1 MNESC
6 SQSNG
11 HQSGSPRFT
20 FERSPWNA
28 SLGNDENNP
37 LTFSPFQFD
46 PKSRLLGLNFNSS
59 PKERRADGGEGTGWE
74 ERGQLSLSPTETDR
88 KFKPKLNPLVL
99 QKKAERARL
108 ERPDRLDQSLP
119 DAVFQNETFGRCGW
133 MEDEA
138 QKSSRFACESTVFES
153 NLKSERPNSRRWAPD
168 LRENSV
174 IFSDSEDEDC
184 KEGRKAG
191 ARRSYQEL
199 PIKKLVRMAPLCDFF
214 IQYYNGGDNQ
224 PEFDFQSQSEL
235 EIIRG
240 LLRQMGLKN
249 AGTLPLDPQV
259 LRMSLL
265 TQWKATQRSRNL
277 TVLVLRM
284 AVKVLRIRFAF
295 ANNLTA
301 APLFDVKKRF
311 SEHYFGDISSK
322 IPGLCDMD
330 LESHRVLAR
339 LNKDQVAALLSAP
352 IFEPVFS
359 RFVSEELKFFLNGY
373 RTRKLTRIFS
383 KMEEAFL
390 SCRTDA
396 DALRQI
402 LEWVGSGKF
411 AWVTATPAYLAAIAQ
426 ARKK

>member
-59 PKERRADGGEGTGWE
+59 PKERRTDGGDLGVWE
-74 ERGQLSLSPTETDR
+74 ERGQLSLSPVETDR

-108 ERPDRLDQSLP
+108 ERPGRLEEDFPHVVIPTVSLSP
-119 DAVFQNETFGRCGW
+119 SGW
-133 MEDEA
+133 MDEDG
-138 QKSSRFACESTVFES
+138 QKSARFACESTVFES
-153 NLKSERPNSRRWAPD
+153 NLKSERPHSPRWPPD

-174 IFSDSEDEDC
+174 IFSDSEDE
-184 KEGRKAG
+184 EGRDGRKGG
-191 ARRSYQEL
+191 ARRSHQEL
-199 PIKKLVRMAPLCDFF
+199 PVRKLVRMAPLCDFF
-214 IQYYNGGDNQ
+214 TQYYNGGECKPD
-224 PEFDFQSQSEL
+224 FDFQSQCEL

-240 LLRQMGLKN
+240 LLKQMGLKN
-249 AGTLPLDPQV
+249 AGALPLDPQV

-265 TQWKATQRSRNL
+265 TQWKAPQRSRNL

-295 ANNLTA
+295 AQNLPGA
-301 APLFDVKKRF
+301 SLFDVKRRF
-311 SEHYFGDISSK
+311 SEHYFGDLANK
-322 IPGLCDMD
+322 IPGVLDMD

-339 LNKDQVAALLSAP
+339 LNRDQIAALLSAP
-352 IFEPVFS
+352 AFEPAFT
-359 RFVSEELKFFLNGY
+359 RFVGEELRMFLNGY
-373 RTRKLTRIFS
+373 RKRKLARIFS

-402 LEWVGSGKF
+402 LAWVGSGKF
-411 AWVTATPAYLAAIAQ
+411 AWVSATPAYLAAIAQ